1 MVSYGFLYGFRAH
14 LVDFRIAGR
23 STPGDGAAVWFDPT
37 PSIQGLSREARNLR
51 VTSVFV
57 G

>member
-1 MVSYGFLYGFRAH
+1 MVSYMVFGRVL
-14 LVDFRIAGR
+14 DFRIAGR

-51 VTSVFV
+51 VTSFLL
-57 G
+57 GKKM